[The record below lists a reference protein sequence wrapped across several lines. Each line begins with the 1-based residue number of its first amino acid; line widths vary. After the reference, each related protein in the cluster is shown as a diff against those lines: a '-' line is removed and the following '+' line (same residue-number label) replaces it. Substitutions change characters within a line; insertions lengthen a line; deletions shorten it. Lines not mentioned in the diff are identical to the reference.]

1 MTVFGKILAKC
12 FGTQPREG
20 HTNKPKDAANC
31 CGQITGVEAQECF
44 ADMAKLSE
52 QRKSQG
58 NHECQRIN
66 KKKTLVHSNS
76 VRSDIEKPVMQSS
89 PSMTDATTA
98 MPSPYSVAA
107 SSSAAPSCEALC
119 TPKGIYASDPPPI
132 LPISS
137 RQSRM
142 SFLSRNGSVS
152 RTLSDQPELSSGKV
166 TPPQTHAYKQRSVS
180 AGVGTEG
187 ANRKPLHQALQD
199 LSTKQTGLQRSQS
212 AKVTKTETDVEKVVD
227 CESLESEKTSQKVKK
242 CQRSESS
249 GLPPR
254 QPGAVQGRAM
264 RISND
269 DTRATMSR
277 ATTMSMSSD
286 SEAQSIPYFTSFEL
300 QLTPTKPSEP
310 GEL

>member
-1 MTVFGKILAKC
+1 
-12 FGTQPREG
+12 
-20 HTNKPKDAANC
+20 
-31 CGQITGVEAQECF
+31 
-44 ADMAKLSE
+44 
-52 QRKSQG
+52 
-58 NHECQRIN
+58 
-66 KKKTLVHSNS
+66 
-76 VRSDIEKPVMQSS
+76 
-89 PSMTDATTA
+89 
-98 MPSPYSVAA
+98 
-107 SSSAAPSCEALC
+107 
-119 TPKGIYASDPPPI
+119 
-132 LPISS
+132 
-137 RQSRM
+137 
-142 SFLSRNGSVS
+142 
-152 RTLSDQPELSSGKV
+152 
-166 TPPQTHAYKQRSVS
+166 
-180 AGVGTEG
+180 
-187 ANRKPLHQALQD
+187 LQD

-212 AKVTKTETDVEKVVD
+212 AKVAKTETDVEKVVNIEDEFVD
-227 CESLESEKTSQKVKK
+227 CESLKCEKTSQKVKK

>member
-1 MTVFGKILAKC
+1 
-12 FGTQPREG
+12 
-20 HTNKPKDAANC
+20 
-31 CGQITGVEAQECF
+31 
-44 ADMAKLSE
+44 
-52 QRKSQG
+52 
-58 NHECQRIN
+58 
-66 KKKTLVHSNS
+66 
-76 VRSDIEKPVMQSS
+76 
-89 PSMTDATTA
+89 
-98 MPSPYSVAA
+98 
-107 SSSAAPSCEALC
+107 
-119 TPKGIYASDPPPI
+119 
-132 LPISS
+132 
-137 RQSRM
+137 M